1 MTDIWGP
8 STWKLIHNLA
18 DKVREDK
25 FSIIIPHL
33 WDKIIFICN
42 NLPCQY
48 CSKHA
53 SNLLK
58 KVNVN
63 TIFNKQILIELLYR
77 FHNLINKKLNKSIFS
92 IEILDNYKNTKLIE
106 TIYYFM
112 NSWKLTSNKL
122 TIHEYENKVKIQNT
136 ITNLKKWF
144 RNNKQLFIDFE

>member
-8 STWKLIHNLA
+8 STWGLIHNLA

-33 WDKIIFICN
+33 WNKIMYIVN
-42 NLPCQY
+42 NLPCKY
-48 CSKHA
+48 CSSHA
-53 SNLLK
+53 TNLLK

-63 TIFNKQILIELLYR
+63 TIDDKQILIELLFR
-77 FHNLINKKLNKSIFS
+77 FHNKVNLKLNKN
-92 IEILDNYKNTKLIE
+92 IENITILEKYSNIKLIE
-106 TIYYFM
+106 SIYYFIV
-112 NSWKLTSNKL
+112 SWKQTSNKL
-122 TIHEYENKVKIQNT
+122 TIHEYDNKIKIQNA